1 MNIPLKELYPILDA
15 FKHGYRD
22 AYHRG
27 IFNDD
32 MYKDIH
38 SSSYKQGY
46 DFGMTVYCEINHPEE
61 EIEAHE

>member
-1 MNIPLKELYPILDA
+1 MNIPLKDLYPIIDA

-27 IFNDD
+27 VFNDIYQD
-32 MYKDIH
+32 TC

-46 DFGMTVYCEINHPEE
+46 DFGMTIYSELNHPEE
-61 EIEAHE
+61 ETEAHE